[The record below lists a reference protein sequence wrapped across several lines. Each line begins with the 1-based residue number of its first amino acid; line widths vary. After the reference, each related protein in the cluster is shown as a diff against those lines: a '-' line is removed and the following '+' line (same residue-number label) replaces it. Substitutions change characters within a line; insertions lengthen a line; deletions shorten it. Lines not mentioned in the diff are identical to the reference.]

1 MAKEVRVS
9 AEPCE
14 IGNYQHF
21 ELEVSPK
28 ELLTEYSRLMAKA
41 DEIIEAA
48 DTLHSDIIKTMYGKH
63 WDILDPGE
71 GAELTTYTKEDGQR
85 GLNIEPAAKPFLNAM
100 LVGVYDK
107 HAWFGR
113 PGEEG
118 GLAIPLQ
125 NFAGGLEIRLA
136 DGETEASSSR

>member
-9 AEPCE
+9 TEPCE
-14 IGNYQHF
+14 IGNYHRF

-85 GLNIEPAAKPFLNAM
+85 GLNIEPADKPFLNAM

-107 HAWFGR
+107 HVWFGR

-125 NFAGGLEIRLA
+125 NFVGSIEIRPA
-136 DGETEASSSR
+136 GDGSEVSNSR